1 LPFSLSLRSLGAGLT
16 IAFAVAILAVGVARA
31 AQAVRQND
39 PPASIASMR
48 ALVDHYRSLTWT
60 YQRAGRVPRTPTSF
74 SYRQSTDRP
83 YLRWTLDTW
92 TRHAYA
98 AQTQALTAI
107 HRRLAVP
114 LPDQPGLH
122 AAVATRLHYS
132 RQVTLRLRSIYP
144 GKVTR
149 AFASA
154 RAQTARDTLTLWQE
168 RSAAATLAV
177 ALHGSRQPDLPAWL
191 LDNFMCIHRYEGA
204 WTANTGNGYYG
215 GLQMD
220 LDFQRLYGAEFLA
233 RFGTANTWPVWAQLE
248 VAGRAYTSGR
258 GFYPWPNTARACGL
272 L

>member
-74 SYRQSTDRP
+74 SYRRSTDRS

-92 TRHAYA
+92 TRQAYV
-98 AQTQALTAI
+98 AQNRALAAI

-114 LPDQPGLH
+114 LPNQPGLH
-122 AAVATRLHYS
+122 AAVATRLRYS
-132 RQVTLRLRSIYP
+132 RQVTLRLRRIYP

-154 RAQTARDTLTLWQE
+154 RAHDDRDTLELWQE
-168 RSAAATLAV
+168 RSAAAALAV
-177 ALHGSRQPDLPAWL
+177 VLHGRQSDLPAWL
-191 LDNFMCIHRYEGA
+191 EDRFMCIHRYEGT

-220 LDFQRLYGAEFLA
+220 MTFQRLYGAEFLG
-233 RFGTANTWPVWAQLE
+233 RFGTADTWPVWAQLQ
-248 VAGRAYTSGR
+248 VAGRAYASGR